1 MISREVALVLIG
13 VVVSLLGGYSY
24 LVINDDIV
32 YTNVWMISN
41 VLYELALLVAFRLV
55 VKEHKLQVIISML
68 CFLTFGELIDE
79 LFFDPIVF
87 SWNEL
92 IVLIITGVYGYL
104 KLCKKKQS

>member
-1 MISREVALVLIG
+1 MISREIALVLIG
-13 VVVSLLGGYSY
+13 VVVSLLGTYSY
-24 LVINDDIV
+24 LVISDDIV

-41 VLYELALLVAFRLV
+41 VMYELALLVAFRLV

-68 CFLTFGELIDE
+68 CFLTFGELVDE

-92 IVLIITGVYGYL
+92 IAIIITGVYGYW
-104 KLCKKKQS
+104 KLCKRKQI

>member
-13 VVVSLLGGYSY
+13 VVASLLGTYSY
-24 LVINDDIV
+24 LVISDDIV

-79 LFFDPIVF
+79 LLFDPIVF

-92 IVLIITGVYGYL
+92 IVLIITGGYGYL
-104 KLCKKKQS
+104 KLCKRKQN

>member
-1 MISREVALVLIG
+1 MISREIVLVLLG
-13 VVVSLLGGYSY
+13 VVVSLVGGYSY
-24 LVINDDIV
+24 LIIQDDIV

-55 VKEHKLQVIISML
+55 VKEYKLQVIISML
-68 CFLTFGELIDE
+68 CFLTFGELLDE

-104 KLCKKKQS
+104 KLCKRKQN